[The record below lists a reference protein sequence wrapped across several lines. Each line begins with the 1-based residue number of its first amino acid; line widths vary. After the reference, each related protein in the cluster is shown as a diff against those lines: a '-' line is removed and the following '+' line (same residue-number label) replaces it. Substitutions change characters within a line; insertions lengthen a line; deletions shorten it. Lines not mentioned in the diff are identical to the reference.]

1 MRCTTGLPYL
11 KASVAT
17 THKGPVVFRH
27 REHMQRLHD
36 SAKIYRFPVSQSVDE
51 LMEACREV
59 IP

>member
-1 MRCTTGLPYL
+1 L

-59 IP
+59 IRKTT